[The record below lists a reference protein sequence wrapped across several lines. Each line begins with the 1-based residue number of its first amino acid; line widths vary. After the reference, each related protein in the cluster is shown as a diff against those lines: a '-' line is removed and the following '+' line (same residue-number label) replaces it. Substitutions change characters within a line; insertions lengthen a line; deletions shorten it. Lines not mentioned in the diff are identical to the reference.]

1 VSVGPS
7 ITGPAL
13 PVAVARR
20 RLAPTG
26 ALDDPAG
33 HGLHCG
39 ISWYGP
45 SGLGPD
51 RVGSEAT
58 VQARSG
64 LMHLHGRDA
73 GGPRRLGL
81 EVASV
86 AAGVLAAS
94 GVLAGL
100 VARRRGQETTGLETS
115 VLQAGLLAASHYV
128 AAATCGEEWVPA
140 PPGPD
145 PGPPFRSADGHWFEI
160 ETLDPEAW
168 KGFWYRLGAADADL
182 GRAWA
187 GFRARY
193 YRSTCTLPPGL
204 HQATARFPLQQLVH
218 IAGEWKVSLAPL
230 RSYDEVLANPT
241 GGPHPV
247 TDTSFVA
254 SSPAS
259 VVHPT
264 KKGLE
269 SGPERGADTGLPLQG
284 IRVVEA
290 TTRMQGP
297 LAGLLLQ
304 MLGATV
310 VKVEP
315 PGGDFGRIVPP
326 LVGDVGSF
334 FACFNRGKRS
344 VEIDLSRP
352 SGRAELVELTAASDV
367 FLHNWR
373 PGKAAEWGLDAPELA
388 RSNPALVY
396 ARASGWG
403 EGPQAPALL
412 GTDFLVQA
420 HAGVGNGLHPPGEP
434 PFPSRVIVVDF
445 MGALVTAEGVL
456 GGLYLRERTG
466 CGRRVST
473 SLHAGAMTLQ
483 DHVLEAVAAGR
494 DEPGRSRGR
503 PRWGALDQPV
513 PTADGLV
520 VVGLD
525 GDGDGL
531 RQLCRICDVDPGAGH
546 REQHLLARLRTR
558 PAARWEQ
565 DLAARGMAGAAL
577 PRSLDLAGLPDD
589 PVLAGLFEPLTGSA
603 RVPASP
609 WCHT

>member
-1 VSVGPS
+1 MSVGAS

-20 RLAPTG
+20 RLAGLG
-26 ALDDPAG
+26 ALDDPEG

-73 GGPRRLGL
+73 GAPRRLGL
-81 EVASV
+81 ELASV
-86 AAGVLAAS
+86 AAGVLSAC

-100 VARRRGQETTGLETS
+100 VARRRGGDASGLETS
-115 VLQAGLLAASHYV
+115 VLQAGLLAVSHYV
-128 AAATCGEEWVPA
+128 AAATCAEEWVPA
-140 PPGPD
+140 PPGPE
-145 PGPPFRSADGHWFEI
+145 PGPPFCSSDGHWFEI

-168 KGFWYRLGAADADL
+168 KGFWYRLGATGADL
-182 GRAWA
+182 SRAWA

-193 YRSTCTLPPGL
+193 YRSTCTFPPGL
-204 HQATARFPLQQLVH
+204 HEATARFSLGELVH
-218 IAGEWKVSLAPL
+218 IAGEWGVSLAPL
-230 RSYDEVLANPT
+230 RGYEEVLAQPT
-241 GGPHPV
+241 GGPHPAIERPGNGGLGEV
-247 TDTSFVA
+247 GA
-254 SSPAS
+254 APAAGRS
-259 VVHPT
+259 APR
-264 KKGLE
+264 
-269 SGPERGADTGLPLQG
+269 SGLPLEG

-297 LAGLLLQ
+297 LAGLLLE
-304 MLGATV
+304 MLGASV

-326 LVGDVGSF
+326 LAGDVGSF

-344 VEIDLSRP
+344 VEIDLSGP
-352 SGRAELVELTAASDV
+352 AGRAELVELTDQSDV

-373 PGKAAEWGLDAPELA
+373 PGKAAEWGLDAPDLA
-388 RSNPALVY
+388 RGNPSLVY
-396 ARASGWG
+396 ATASGWG
-403 EGPQAPALL
+403 EGPRAPALL

-420 HAGVGNGLHPPGEP
+420 HAGVGNGLRPEGEP

-456 GGLYLRERTG
+456 GGLYVRERTG
-466 CGRRVST
+466 RGPRVST

-483 DHVLEAVAAGR
+483 DHVLTPLAAGG
-494 DEPGRSRGR
+494 DAPGRHRGR
-503 PRWGALDQPV
+503 PRWGPLDQPV
-513 PTADGLV
+513 PTTDGLL

-525 GDGDGL
+525 GDGDAL
-531 RQLCRICDVDPGAGH
+531 PTLCRMCQVDAGADD
-546 REQHLLARLRTR
+546 RQQRVADRLADR
-558 PAARWEQ
+558 PAAEWVDE
-565 DLAARGMAGAAL
+565 LSPAGIAGAVL
-577 PRSLDLAGLPDD
+577 PESLDLAALPDD
-589 PVLAGLFEPLTGSA
+589 TAMAPLFERLAGSS
-603 RVPASP
+603 RVPRSP
-609 WCHT
+609 WRFG

>member
-1 VSVGPS
+1 MSVGAS
-7 ITGPAL
+7 ITGPGL

-20 RLAPTG
+20 RLAGLG
-26 ALDDPAG
+26 ALDDPEG

-45 SGLGPD
+45 SGLGPA

-81 EVASV
+81 ELASV
-86 AAGVLAAS
+86 AAGVLSAC

-100 VARRRGQETTGLETS
+100 VARRRGGDACEVETS
-115 VLQAGLLAASHYV
+115 VLQAGLLAVSHYV
-128 AAATCGEEWVPA
+128 AAVSCDDEWVPA
-140 PPGPD
+140 PPGPE
-145 PGPPFRSADGHWFEI
+145 PGPPFRSSDGHWFEI

-168 KGFWYRLGAADADL
+168 KGFWYHLGATGADL
-182 GRAWA
+182 SRAWS

-193 YRSTCTLPPGL
+193 YRSTCTFPPGL
-204 HQATARFPLQQLVH
+204 HEATARFPLSQLVH
-218 IAGEWKVSLAPL
+218 VAGEWGVSLAPL
-230 RSYDEVLANPT
+230 RSYEDVLAQPT

-247 TDTSFVA
+247 IEQPGSGRPADA
-254 SSPAS
+254 GAPRAAGSSAGRS
-259 VVHPT
+259 
-264 KKGLE
+264 
-269 SGPERGADTGLPLQG
+269 GLPLEG
-284 IRVVEA
+284 LRVVEA

-297 LAGLLLQ
+297 LAGLLLE
-304 MLGATV
+304 MLGASV
-310 VKVEP
+310 IKVEP

-326 LVGDVGSF
+326 LAGDVGSF
-334 FACFNRGKRS
+334 FACFNREKRS
-344 VEIDLSRP
+344 VEIDLSGP
-352 SGRAELVELTAASDV
+352 AGRAELVELTDQSDV

-373 PGKAAEWGLDAPELA
+373 PGKAAEWGLDAPDLA
-388 RSNPALVY
+388 RGNPSLVY
-396 ARASGWG
+396 ATASGWG

-420 HAGVGNGLHPPGEP
+420 HAGVGNGLRPEGEP

-456 GGLYLRERTG
+456 GGLYVRERTG
-466 CGRRVST
+466 CGPRVAT

-483 DHVLEAVAAGR
+483 DHVLEPLAAGG
-494 DEPGRSRGR
+494 DEPGRHRGR
-503 PRWGALDQPV
+503 PRWGPLDQPV
-513 PTADGLV
+513 PTTEGLL

-525 GDGDGL
+525 GDGDAL
-531 RQLCRICDVDPGAGH
+531 PALCRMCEVDPGAGDH
-546 REQHLLARLRTR
+546 QQRVADRLATR
-558 PAARWEQ
+558 PAAAWVDE
-565 DLAARGMAGAAL
+565 LSAAGIAGAVL
-577 PRSLDLAGLPDD
+577 PESLDLAALPGD
-589 PVLAGLFEPLTGSA
+589 PALAPLFEPLAGST

-609 WCHT
+609 WRIP

>member
-1 VSVGPS
+1 MSVGAS
-7 ITGPAL
+7 ITGPGL

-20 RLAPTG
+20 RLAPLG
-26 ALDDPAG
+26 ALDDPEG

-39 ISWYGP
+39 ISWHGP
-45 SGLGPD
+45 SGLAAE

-81 EVASV
+81 ELASV
-86 AAGVLAAS
+86 AAGVLGAC

-100 VARRRGQETTGLETS
+100 VARRRGGDAPAVETS
-115 VLQAGLLAASHYV
+115 VLQAGLLAVSHYV

-140 PPGPD
+140 PPGPE
-145 PGPPFRSADGHWFEI
+145 PGPPFRSSDGHWFEI

-168 KGFWYRLGAADADL
+168 KGFWYRLGASGADL

-193 YRSTCTLPPGL
+193 YRSTCTFPPGL
-204 HQATARFPLQQLVH
+204 HEATARFALSELVH
-218 IAGEWKVSLAPL
+218 VAGEWGVSLAPL
-230 RSYDEVLANPT
+230 RTYDEVLAEPA

-247 TDTSFVA
+247 IELSEDDHRA
-254 SSPAS
+254 EA
-259 VVHPT
+259 
-264 KKGLE
+264 
-269 SGPERGADTGLPLQG
+269 GAAPGRSGLPLDG
-284 IRVVEA
+284 LRVVEA

-304 MLGATV
+304 MLGASV

-326 LVGDVGSF
+326 LAGDVGSF
-334 FACFNRGKRS
+334 FACLNRGKQS
-344 VEIDLSRP
+344 VEIDLSGAP
-352 SGRAELVELTAASDV
+352 GRAELVELTEQSDV

-373 PGKAAEWGLDAPELA
+373 PGKAAEWGLDAPDLA
-388 RSNPALVY
+388 RSNPLLVY
-396 ARASGWG
+396 ATASGWG
-403 EGPQAPALL
+403 EGPRAPALL

-420 HAGVGNGLHPPGEP
+420 HAGVGNGLRPENEP
-434 PFPSRVIVVDF
+434 PFPSRVIIVDF

-466 CGRRVST
+466 CGPRVAT

-483 DHVLEAVAAGR
+483 DHVLDPLAAGG
-494 DEPGRSRGR
+494 DAPGRHRGR
-503 PRWGALDQPV
+503 PRWGLLDQPV
-513 PTADGLV
+513 ATADDLL

-525 GDGDGL
+525 SDADAL
-531 RQLCRICDVDPGAGH
+531 RALCRMCEVDAGAGD
-546 REQHLLARLRTR
+546 REQRVADRLATR
-558 PAARWEQ
+558 PASEWVDE
-565 DLAARGMAGAAL
+565 LAAAGVAAAMV
-577 PRSLDLAGLPDD
+577 PGSLDLAALPED
-589 PVLAGLFEPLTGSA
+589 PALAPLFEPLAGPT

-609 WCHT
+609 WRFA